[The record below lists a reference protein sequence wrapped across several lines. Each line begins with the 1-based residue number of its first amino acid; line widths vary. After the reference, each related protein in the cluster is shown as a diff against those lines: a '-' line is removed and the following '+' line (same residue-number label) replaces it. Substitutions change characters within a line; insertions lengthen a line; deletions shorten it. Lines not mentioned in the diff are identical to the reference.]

1 MAGSLLGGQTT
12 LHAVGVSVL
21 VVLVIIALKVPRH
34 YLAMPLLFLTVSIPS
49 AQRVVVATLDFNFV
63 KILVLVCLARI
74 YSNKKAYKFHLEKP
88 DIILN
93 YWMFWSIFSYGILVG
108 GFSGVVTRT
117 GFMITA
123 VGSYYIGRACI
134 RTAEDI
140 KRVTIFI
147 GLLAIPMVFFF
158 LIERGTGKNMFS
170 IFGGVPDITLIRKG
184 RLRCQGPFSHPIMA
198 GVFWASFL
206 PWLGALWF
214 SKAVAMYKIAI
225 FIGCVVI
232 IIANTASSTPVMAVL
247 FTLLG
252 FYIFTIRHKLPF
264 IRKSMVLILISLHL
278 VMEKPVW
285 HLISRID
292 ISGGSTGWHRYH
304 LIQEAINHIGEWW
317 LVGLRS
323 TAHWGYGLEDVTN
336 QYLLEGVRGGL
347 AGMVLFTVF
356 LFKIF
361 TIIGRAI
368 KVADSKEELW
378 IYWASG
384 VMLFVHMMNFLAV
397 SYFGQVTSAFFLLL
411 GGVVS
416 VTGNKVRAVKN
427 EL

>member
-1 MAGSLLGGQTT
+1 MGSEFSGHTIA
-12 LHAVGVSVL
+12 HPVGIFILIVL
-21 VVLVIIALKVPRH
+21 VVFTLKVPRY
-34 YLAMPLLFLTVSIPS
+34 YLGFPLLFLMVAIPS
-49 AQRVVVATLDFNFV
+49 AQRVVVATLDFNFI

-74 YSNKKAYKFHLEKP
+74 YSNKKAYNFHIEKT

-93 YWMFWSIFSYGILVG
+93 YWMFWSIFSYGVLIG
-108 GFSGVVTRT
+108 GLSGVVSRT

-134 RTAEDI
+134 RTTEDI
-140 KRVTIFI
+140 KRITIFI

-158 LIERGTGKNMFS
+158 LVERGTGKNMFS
-170 IFGGVPDITLIRKG
+170 IFGGVPDITLIRNG

-214 SKAVAMYKIAI
+214 SKTVAMYRVAI
-225 FIGCVVI
+225 FIGCVAI
-232 IIANTASSTPVMAVL
+232 IIANTASSTPVMSVL

-252 FYIFTIRHKLPF
+252 FYIFTIRGKLPV
-264 IRKSMVLILISLHL
+264 IRKSMVLILVSLHL

-304 LIQEAINHIGEWW
+304 LIQESINHIGEWW
-317 LVGLRS
+317 LVGTLS
-323 TAHWGYGLEDVTN
+323 TAHWGYGLGDVTN

-361 TIIGRAI
+361 TLIGRAI

-384 VMLFVHMMNFLAV
+384 IMLFVHMMNFLAV
-397 SYFGQVTSAFFLLL
+397 SYFGQVTSAFFFLL

-416 VTGNKVRAVKN
+416 VTSNKVRAVKN